1 MSKQILL
8 ALLIAMP
15 MMASAKDK
23 VVPLSES
30 AGAALNGK
38 SVVVTRHD
46 KASFTAMTAGK
57 ATFALLGAGAMI
69 VAGNKIVAE
78 NNIADPADVLER
90 ELVPAVVK
98 HYGLVLKEG
107 PSPVIKAS
115 KPKEIAATQA
125 DGDYILDVQSAGWMF
140 AYYPTSWDTY
150 WIGYVGRV
158 RLIDRA
164 SGKMVADG
172 FCNANT
178 NKHPVAPSKDAMLAN
193 NAQLLK
199 DVTHGLGWTCVQRLV
214 KDEFRLPDGVAP
226 ATPAEYVDPLTAYA
240 QKTGGAAAAT
250 PTSSN

>member
-1 MSKQILL
+1 MSKKIMMVLL
-8 ALLIAMP
+8 VAMSV
-15 MMASAKDK
+15 MASAKEKDK

-30 AGAALNGK
+30 AGAALKGK

-69 VAGNKIVAE
+69 VAGNKIVAD
-78 NNIADPADVLER
+78 NNIADPADLFES

-98 HYGLVLKEG
+98 HYGLLLKEG

-115 KPKEIAATQA
+115 KPKEIAATQT

-158 RLIDRA
+158 QLIDRLLSATACSGCEKA
-164 SGKMVADG
+164 SREFIPG
-172 FCNANT
+172 
-178 NKHPVAPSKDAMLAN
+178 N
-193 NAQLLK
+193 NLNIHDRAR
-199 DVTHGLGWTCVQRLV
+199 G
-214 KDEFRLPDGVAP
+214 
-226 ATPAEYVDPLTAYA
+226 ATPLPRGRKHSVRNRGCP
-240 QKTGGAAAAT
+240 TG
-250 PTSSN
+250 